1 MSITIQHHE
10 DVRFSAHVGR
20 HQVSIDLPESH
31 GGQDSGMAPPQLF
44 VAALGACAGVYAADH
59 CDSQGIGYQG
69 MRIELD
75 WEIRDRPRRIGG
87 VRVRIELP
95 EAVRM
100 HWTGCPNACGQPYM
114 GQIGLMGAKA
124 RKDGQMVEAS
134 KIFLGGSIG
143 AEPKLAELHE
153 KGVPLSDLADVLEL
167 LLLEQFGARRREPA
181 GS

>member
-10 DVRFSAHVGR
+10 DVRFSARFGR
-20 HQVSIDLPESH
+20 HEVAIDLPESH

-44 VAALGACAGVYAADH
+44 VAALGACAGVYTADH

-95 EAVRM
+95 GGGLTPAQIDGICASVADCLLHNTLAHPPRFDIEVSTRDAAPPALPTRPPSPVAAGCE
-100 HWTGCPNACGQPYM
+100 TGACCRPQ
-114 GQIGLMGAKA
+114 A
-124 RKDGQMVEAS
+124 
-134 KIFLGGSIG
+134 
-143 AEPKLAELHE
+143 
-153 KGVPLSDLADVLEL
+153 
-167 LLLEQFGARRREPA
+167 
-181 GS
+181 

>member
-10 DVRFSAHVGR
+10 DVRFSAHFGR

-31 GGQDSGMAPPQLF
+31 GGQDSGMTPPHLF

-95 EAVRM
+95 EGGLTQAQIDGIRASVSDCLLHNTLAHPPQFDVQVTARNPDLLTHVPAAAVCE
-100 HWTGCPNACGQPYM
+100 TGACCRPQ
-114 GQIGLMGAKA
+114 A
-124 RKDGQMVEAS
+124 
-134 KIFLGGSIG
+134 
-143 AEPKLAELHE
+143 
-153 KGVPLSDLADVLEL
+153 
-167 LLLEQFGARRREPA
+167 
-181 GS
+181 